1 MAELVY
7 ALDLGSSGE
16 TRESSSLSCRT
27 IHHVHRTTQSKV
39 KNMQVSVEA
48 AEGLERRMRVS
59 IPAADYEHAVKKN
72 LNKIGRHARVDGFRP
87 GKVPAQVLEQRY
99 GARAR
104 QDALSDL
111 LEDSYPRA
119 LQESGVQPAGQPQ
132 IEFEAIETGK
142 DMAYVATFDVYPD
155 IELQGLEGM
164 LVKEAET
171 EIGDADVDSLLQK
184 LREQR
189 KTWADKD
196 GAAAEGDRV
205 KIDFVGT
212 IDGEAFE
219 GGSGEDT
226 DLELGS
232 GRFLKEMEDGIVG
245 MSAGE
250 SRDMPVTFPEDYHAE
265 NLKGK
270 LASFAVT
277 VKSVQ
282 ASALPEVDAEF
293 CKQFGL
299 EESDE
304 AGLREKLRESMEQEK
319 SQAIARYT
327 KQQVL
332 ENILAT
338 NDIPVPSGLVSQEIE
353 RMRHDAAQR
362 FGQGQQNHD
371 ELHKMLPD
379 ALFEEQAKR
388 RTALGLL
395 IGEIIKKDSL
405 QVTDEQIEAKL
416 AEIAGGFDDS
426 DAALAYYRQNPQ
438 FMQSLRAMVLE
449 DQVVQHCLSK
459 AKRETE
465 KLSFEELT
473 EKAPSQG

>member
-1 MAELVY
+1 MAELVD
-7 ALDLGSSGE
+7 ALDLESSGE

-27 IHHVHRTTQSKV
+27 IHLANRTIQSKV

-59 IPAADYEHAVKKN
+59 IPAADYEQAVKNN

-87 GKVPAQVLEQRY
+87 GKVPARVLEQRY

-111 LEDSYPRA
+111 LEDSYPKA

-132 IEFEAIETGK
+132 IEFEAIDSGK
-142 DMAYVATFDVYPD
+142 DMAYVATFDVYPE
-155 IELQGLEGM
+155 IELKGLDGM
-164 LVKEAET
+164 SVKDAET
-171 EIGDADVDSLLQK
+171 EIGDSDVDNLLQK

-189 KTWADKD
+189 KVWEAKE

-205 KIDFVGT
+205 KIDFTGT

-250 SRDMPVTFPEDYHAE
+250 SRDVPVTFPDDYHAE
-265 NLKGK
+265 NLKGQQ
-270 LASFAVT
+270 ASFAVT
-277 VKSVQ
+277 VKSVET
-282 ASALPEVDAEF
+282 SVLPEIDAEF

-299 EESDE
+299 EDSDE

-319 SQAIARYT
+319 GQALARYT

-332 ENILAT
+332 ENILEA
-338 NDIPVPSGLVSQEIE
+338 NDILVPSGLVSQEIE
-353 RMRHDAAQR
+353 RMRQDAAQR
-362 FGQGQQNHD
+362 FGQGQKSHD
-371 ELHKMLPD
+371 ELHQILPD

-395 IGEIIKKDSL
+395 IGEIIKKENL
-405 QVTDEQIEAKL
+405 QVSDEQVEAKL
-416 AEIAGGFDDS
+416 SEIAGGFDDAES
-426 DAALAYYRQNPQ
+426 AMTYYRQNPQ

-459 AKRETE
+459 AKREVE

-473 EKAPSQG
+473 EKAPNQG